1 MIGYL
6 ANWVEILDNTW
17 HMDIYLDTSVVSALF
32 DGRNPER
39 KAITEDFFRSIENH
53 SVHVSELTLAEI
65 ENTSDAT
72 LRNQM
77 QEKVKS
83 LIVLPLADD
92 VESLSNKYVEH
103 GAISANYAEDT
114 YHIAISVINHIPI
127 LLSWNFRHIVRRKT
141 KDIVNLVNTMSGYP
155 HLEIITPG
163 EFL

>member
-1 MIGYL
+1 
-6 ANWVEILDNTW
+6 
-17 HMDIYLDTSVVSALF
+17 MDIYLDTSVVSALF

-53 SVHVSELTLAEI
+53 SIHVSELTLAEI

-103 GAISANYAEDT
+103 GAISANYAEDV
-114 YHIAISVINHIPI
+114 YHIAISVTNHIPI

-155 HLEIITPG
+155 HL
-163 EFL
+163 